1 MMRRLFTLLLMT
13 VFFGLMA
20 ETETHAQIQIFSTKL
35 KITVV
40 DALGNLVKEA
50 KVVLYKNQ
58 ADYDKEVNEVQAYKL
73 TNKKGQVTFK
83 KLQPRSYYIKVAK
96 GDMNNAGAG
105 EKVKKLAKGKL
116 NKVHVVISAL

>member
-1 MMRRLFTLLLMT
+1 MRRLFTLLLMT
-13 VFFGLMA
+13 VFFGLLA
-20 ETETHAQIQIFSTKL
+20 ETKTRAQIQIFSTKL

-40 DALGNLVKEA
+40 DALGNLVKDA
-50 KVVLYKNQ
+50 KVLLYKNQ

-73 TNKKGQVTFK
+73 TNKKGQVIFK
-83 KLQPRSYYIKVAK
+83 KLQPRSYYIKVTK

-116 NKVHVVISAL
+116 NKVHVVISSL

>member
-1 MMRRLFTLLLMT
+1 MTRRLFTLLLMT

-20 ETETHAQIQIFSTKL
+20 ETKTHAQIQIFSTKL

-50 KVVLYKNQ
+50 KVLLYKNQ
-58 ADYDKEVNEVQAYKL
+58 ADYDKEVNEVQAHKL

-83 KLQPRSYYIKVAK
+83 KLQPRSYYIKMTK

>member
-1 MMRRLFTLLLMT
+1 MTRRLFTLLLMT
-13 VFFGLMA
+13 VFFGLLA
-20 ETETHAQIQIFSTKL
+20 ETKTQAQIQIFSTKL

-40 DALGNLVKEA
+40 DALGNLVKDA
-50 KVVLYKNQ
+50 KVLLYKDQ

-83 KLQPRSYYIKVAK
+83 KLQPRSYYIKVTK

>member
-1 MMRRLFTLLLMT
+1 MT

-20 ETETHAQIQIFSTKL
+20 ETKTHAQIQIFSTKL

-50 KVVLYKNQ
+50 KVLLYKNQ
-58 ADYDKEVNEVQAYKL
+58 ADYDKEVNEVQAHKL

-83 KLQPRSYYIKVAK
+83 KLQPRSYYIKMTK